1 MMRRWEYMEAVAV
14 DPELPRAKVLEQ
26 YGALGWEA
34 WHMIGGV
41 NGSPAIIFFKR
52 PVRDEV
58 IKLDPRRESLHDD
71 NARKLSA

>member
-1 MMRRWEYMEAVAV
+1 M
-14 DPELPRAKVLEQ
+14 LPRAKVLEQ
-26 YGALGWEA
+26 YGAMGWEA
-34 WHMIGGV
+34 WHMLVVNSDGGAV
-41 NGSPAIIFFKR
+41 ILFKR